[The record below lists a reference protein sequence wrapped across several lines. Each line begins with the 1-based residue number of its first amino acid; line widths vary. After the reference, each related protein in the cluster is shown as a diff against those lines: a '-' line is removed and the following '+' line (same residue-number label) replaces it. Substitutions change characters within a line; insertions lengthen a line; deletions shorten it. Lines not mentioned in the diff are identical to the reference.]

1 MKAFISEM
9 KAQIVGD
16 GAFVSVDAITH
27 LAVDDPRLR
36 CLDLVNSPTLES
48 LDLSACQSPAHLTV
62 RGCPNLSYVRLP
74 AGGEGACIHW
84 DFGTGGVSVH
94 IEGSIA
100 LFDCC
105 HDDGRTAKADP
116 LGEPYVDGVV
126 RTGIMNAAQSQE
138 FREHAELLVSFET
151 GLVDPHALQQ
161 CHPQLRALHL
171 LGSVLPQTIDLHG
184 PNLEFVAIADS
195 RDLTRIIA
203 SVSVAR
209 LSLLRCSLVSHI
221 VNSGDWLRVEGGRA
235 PELKLEGAWNHAHF
249 VRTAS
254 KLVSGPIE
262 DVTAHGCP
270 HIRPELVS
278 LANASNPLAFLP
290 NEDCIRDPQWRSL
303 IIGWIERTTNRATI
317 LPALKLTGVLIET
330 GFAPEAG
337 WQLRCKLAHN
347 TARKAFKARCQELWS
362 WDTPEDLAFETY
374 TEDLTLWLRCRSAP
388 GVPDFDAKLQTAR
401 GAMQIATLVR
411 QARSTDRLAQ
421 RLCLEAA
428 YQAMEHIGSR
438 DTCEA
443 TDGQITIAIKRT
455 IETLVPARALPE
467 APAVLARLPRF
478 IRTVAADDLCL
489 EALSALA
496 ALGLSAAN
504 VELVRRSRELAAE
517 KADLAARFHAAAFAP
532 RKADILT
539 HIAPEVF
546 HA

>member
-1 MKAFISEM
+1 MKACISEL

-16 GAFVSVDAITH
+16 GAFISVDAITH

-36 CLDLVNSPTLES
+36 CLDLVNSPTLET
-48 LDLSACQSPAHLTV
+48 LDLSGCPAPAHLTV

-74 AGGEGACIHW
+74 ARGEGACIHW

-105 HDDGRTAKADP
+105 HDDGRTAKADAT
-116 LGEPYVDGVV
+116 GAPYMGAIV
-126 RTGIMNAAQSQE
+126 RTAMVGDAQGQP
-138 FREHAELLVSFET
+138 REQVELVVSFET
-151 GLVDPHALQQ
+151 GPVDPVVLQQ
-161 CHPQLRALHL
+161 RHPQLRALHL

-195 RDLTRIIA
+195 RDLTRLVA
-203 SVSVAR
+203 SVSLAR
-209 LSLLRCSLVSHI
+209 LALLRCSRVSHI

-249 VRTAS
+249 VRTTS

-330 GFAPEAG
+330 GLAREAG
-337 WQLRCKLAHN
+337 WQLRCKLAQN

-374 TEDLTLWLRCRSAP
+374 TEDLALWLRCRSAP
-388 GVPDFDAKLQTAR
+388 DVPEFDAKLRTAR

-428 YQAMEHIGSR
+428 GQAMEHVGSR

-478 IRTVAADDLCL
+478 IRTVAPDDLCL
-489 EALSALA
+489 EALSGLA

-504 VELVRRSRELAAE
+504 VELVRRARELATE
-517 KADLAARFHAAAFAP
+517 NADLAAKFHAAAFAP
-532 RKADILT
+532 RKADILI